1 MRREILAPCGFAP
14 LTALPSGAPFVIV
27 FPAFSEAPAKMTDRL
42 RRTKILATLG
52 PATDPPGVLEA
63 LFRAGVNVVRLN
75 FSHGDPSG
83 QAKRAAEVRIAAQKV
98 GAEVGILAD
107 LPGPKIRIERFA
119 TGKVN
124 LKAGDRFDLVAEADF
139 PAGDATQ
146 VGVSYLGLPGDVK
159 PGDVL
164 LLDDGLM
171 QLRVEQV
178 QGTRIVCTVLN
189 DGVLSDRKGL
199 NKQGGGLSLGA
210 LTDRDRELIGVAA
223 KIGVDFIAVSF
234 CRNAEDMNEA
244 RRIAREHGSDA
255 ALVSKIERTEAIENL
270 AEIIEASDVVM
281 VARGDLGVEIGDAEL
296 PGLQK
301 KIIRESLA
309 RNRVVIT
316 ATQMLQSMVESPIPT
331 RAEVLDVANAV
342 IDGTDAV
349 MLSAETAA
357 GAYPVKAVEA
367 MARIC
372 LGAERQFQTETDFSK
387 AQRNL
392 ERADQAI
399 AMATMFLSEH
409 IGVRA
414 IVAMT
419 ESGGTPRYLSRFR
432 AKAPIYAIT
441 RHDGARR
448 RMALMRDVFPI
459 NFDSRGLTPREAARG
474 SIRVLVDAGML
485 AGGDRVVF
493 TSGEH
498 METHGAT
505 NTLRLLEVG
514 PDGRASGL
522 GDL

>member
-1 MRREILAPCGFAP
+1 M
-14 LTALPSGAPFVIV
+14 S
-27 FPAFSEAPAKMTDRL
+27 DRQ

-83 QAKRAAEVRIAAQKV
+83 QARRAAEVRAAAQRA
-98 GAEVGILAD
+98 GTEIGILAD

-119 TGKVN
+119 EGKVS
-124 LKAGDRFDLVAEADF
+124 LKAGDRFDLVASTDA
-139 PAGDATQ
+139 PPGDARQ
-146 VGVSYLGLPGDVK
+146 IGVSYLGLPDDVAA
-159 PGDVL
+159 GDVL

-171 QLRVEQV
+171 QLQVVEV
-178 QGTRIVCTVLN
+178 QGERIVCSVLN

-210 LTDRDRELIGVAA
+210 LTERDKELIGIAA

-234 CRNAEDMNEA
+234 CRNAQDMNDA
-244 RRIAREHGSDA
+244 RAIARSHGSDA

-270 AEIIEASDVVM
+270 VEIVEASDVVM

-309 RNRVVIT
+309 QNKVVIT
-316 ATQMLQSMVESPIPT
+316 ATQMLQSMVESPLPT
-331 RAEVLDVANAV
+331 RAEVLDVANSV

-357 GAYPVKAVEA
+357 GAWPVKAVEA

-419 ESGGTPRYLSRFR
+419 ESGGTARYLSRHR
-432 AKAPIYAIT
+432 AQAPIYAIA

-474 SIRVLVDAGML
+474 SIRLLVEAGL
-485 AGGDRVVF
+485 LETGDRVVF

-514 PDGRASGL
+514 PGGGASGL
-522 GDL
+522 GEL

>member
-1 MRREILAPCGFAP
+1 
-14 LTALPSGAPFVIV
+14 
-27 FPAFSEAPAKMTDRL
+27 MTDRQ

-52 PATDPPGVLEA
+52 PATDPPGVLDE

-83 QAKRAAEVRIAAQKV
+83 QAKRAAAVRAAAQRA

-107 LPGPKIRIERFA
+107 LPGPKIRVEKFA
-119 TGKVN
+119 EGKVK
-124 LKAGDRFDLVAEADF
+124 LKMGDRFDLVANADA
-139 PAGDATQ
+139 PPGDATQ
-146 VGVSYLGLPGDVK
+146 VGVSYLGLPGDVQ

-171 QLRVEQV
+171 QLQVVAVE
-178 QGTRIVCTVLN
+178 GERIINTVLN

-210 LTDRDRELIGVAA
+210 LTERDKELIAYVAEN
-223 KIGVDFIAVSF
+223 IGVDFIAVSF

-244 RRIAREHGSDA
+244 RRIARQHGCDA

-270 AEIIEASDVVM
+270 AEIIDASDVVM

-309 RNRVVIT
+309 RNKVVIT

-331 RAEVLDVANAV
+331 RAEVLDVANSV

-357 GAYPVKAVEA
+357 GAYPIKAVEA

-372 LGAERQFQTETDFSK
+372 LGAEKQFQMDTDFEK
-387 AQRNL
+387 APRNL

-419 ESGGTPRYLSRFR
+419 ESGGTARYLSRFR
-432 AKAPIYAIT
+432 SSAPIYAFS

-448 RMALMRDVFPI
+448 KMAMIRDVFPI
-459 NFDSRGLTPREAARG
+459 AFDSRGLAPREAAR
-474 SIRVLVDAGML
+474 DAMRML
-485 AGGDRVVF
+485 RDRDLLATGDRVVF
-493 TSGEH
+493 TSGDH
-498 METHGAT
+498 MEQHGAT
-505 NTLRLLEVG
+505 NTLRLLQIG
-514 PDGRASGL
+514 TDGKAEGL
-522 GDL
+522 GEL

>member
-1 MRREILAPCGFAP
+1 MFERQ
-14 LTALPSGAPFVIV
+14 
-27 FPAFSEAPAKMTDRL
+27 

-52 PATDPPGVLEA
+52 PATDPPGVLED

-83 QAKRAAEVRIAAQKV
+83 QAKRAADVRAAAARV
-98 GAEVGILAD
+98 GVEVGILAD

-119 TGKVN
+119 DGKVQ
-124 LKAGDRFDLVAEADF
+124 LKAGERFDLVANANAAPGTRSE
-139 PAGDATQ
+139 
-146 VGVSYLGLPGDVK
+146 VGVSYLGLPQDVS

-171 QLRVEQV
+171 QLQVVEV
-178 QGTRIVCTVLN
+178 QGDRIINTVLN
-189 DGVLSDRKGL
+189 DGMLSDRKGL

-210 LTDRDRELIGVAA
+210 LTERDKELIGIVA

-234 CRNAEDMNEA
+234 CRNAQDMNDA
-244 RRIAREHGSDA
+244 RAIAQSHGCDA

-270 AEIIEASDVVM
+270 EEIVEASDVVM

-301 KIIRESLA
+301 KIIRASLA
-309 RNRVVIT
+309 QNKVVIT

-331 RAEVLDVANAV
+331 RAEVLDVANSV

-357 GAYPVKAVEA
+357 GAYPVRAVEA

-372 LGAERQFQTETDFSK
+372 LGAERQFQTETDFNKSP
-387 AQRNL
+387 RNL

-399 AMATMFLSEH
+399 AMATMFLSQH
-409 IGVRA
+409 VGVRA

-419 ESGGTPRYLSRFR
+419 ESGGTARYLSRFR
-432 AKAPIYAIT
+432 ASAPVFAVT

-448 RMALMRDVFPI
+448 QMALMRDVFPI

-474 SIRVLVDAGML
+474 SIRLLVEAAL
-485 AGGDRVVF
+485 LQAGDRVVF

-514 PDGRASGL
+514 ADGRASGL

>member
-1 MRREILAPCGFAP
+1 
-14 LTALPSGAPFVIV
+14 
-27 FPAFSEAPAKMTDRL
+27 MTERQ

-52 PATDPPGVLEA
+52 PATDPPGVLEE

-83 QAKRAAEVRIAAQKV
+83 QAKRAAAVRLAAQRV

-119 TGKVN
+119 EGKIV
-124 LKAGDRFDLVAEADF
+124 LKKGDRFDLVANADA
-139 PAGDATQ
+139 PPGDIHQ
-146 VGVSYLGLPGDVK
+146 VGVSYLGLPGDVA
-159 PGDVL
+159 PDDVL

-171 QLRVEQV
+171 QLQV
-178 QGTRIVCTVLN
+178 VQVDGERIVCTVLN

-210 LTDRDRELIGVAA
+210 LTERDKELIAVAA
-223 KIGVDFIAVSF
+223 ELGADFIAVSF
-234 CRNAEDMNEA
+234 CRNAQDMHDA
-244 RRIAREHGSDA
+244 REIARSHGSDA
-255 ALVSKIERTEAIENL
+255 ALVSKIERAEAIENL
-270 AEIIEASDVVM
+270 TEIVDASDVVM

-309 RNRVVIT
+309 RNKVVIT
-316 ATQMLQSMVESPIPT
+316 ATQMLQSMVDSPIPT

-357 GAYPVKAVEA
+357 GSYPVRAVEA

-372 LGAERQFQTETDFSK
+372 LGAEKQFEMDTDFEK
-387 AQRNL
+387 APRNL

-419 ESGGTPRYLSRFR
+419 ESGGTARFLSRFR
-432 AKAPIYAIT
+432 SNAPIYAFS

-448 RMALMRDVFPI
+448 KMAMIRDVFPI
-459 NFDSRGLTPREAARG
+459 AFDSRGLAPREAARDAM
-474 SIRVLVDAGML
+474 RVLHDRALL
-485 AGGDRVVF
+485 AEGDRVIF
-493 TSGEH
+493 TSGDH
-498 METHGAT
+498 MEKHGAT
-505 NTLRLLEVG
+505 NTLRLLQMGERGKAEGVG
-514 PDGRASGL
+514 EL
-522 GDL
+522 

>member
-1 MRREILAPCGFAP
+1 M
-14 LTALPSGAPFVIV
+14 S
-27 FPAFSEAPAKMTDRL
+27 DRL

-63 LFRAGVNVVRLN
+63 LFKAGVNVVRLN

-83 QAKRAAEVRIAAQKV
+83 QARRAAEVRAAAQRA
-98 GAEVGILAD
+98 GTEIGILAD

-119 TGKVN
+119 EGKVS
-124 LKAGDRFDLVAEADF
+124 LKAGDRFDLVASTDA
-139 PAGDATQ
+139 PPGDARQ
-146 VGVSYLGLPGDVK
+146 IGVSYLGLPDDVAA
-159 PGDVL
+159 GDVL

-171 QLRVEQV
+171 QLQVVEV
-178 QGTRIVCTVLN
+178 QGERIVCSVLN

-210 LTDRDRELIGVAA
+210 LTERDKELIGIAA

-234 CRNAEDMNEA
+234 CRNAQDMNDA
-244 RRIAREHGSDA
+244 RAIARSHGSDA

-270 AEIIEASDVVM
+270 VEIVEASDVVM

-309 RNRVVIT
+309 QNKVVIT
-316 ATQMLQSMVESPIPT
+316 ATQMLQSMVESPLPT
-331 RAEVLDVANAV
+331 RAEVLDVANSV

-357 GAYPVKAVEA
+357 GAWPVKAVEA

-372 LGAERQFQTETDFSK
+372 LGAERQFQTETDFGK

-419 ESGGTPRYLSRFR
+419 ESGGTARYLSRHR
-432 AKAPIYAIT
+432 AQAPIYAIA

-474 SIRVLVDAGML
+474 SIRLLVEAGL
-485 AGGDRVVF
+485 LETGDRVVF

-514 PDGRASGL
+514 PGGGASGL
-522 GDL
+522 GEL